1 MVSSSSKHKPA
12 TPARLSSISTSLLS
26 SILELS
32 HQSSLDLP
40 ISPSIRSSIIKN
52 LISFRDGMVSIQT
65 GSTGQQC
72 DPQIIMSLR
81 DQYLRIVSL
90 ARGLNEIRDEL
101 GGLELDLPSVDSSPL
116 IEIEVSQREDSLL
129 SPVTRAN
136 QRDDASSTED
146 EENLDSTLV
155 DVEDFKTNSR
165 SRRALQEDE
174 ELMRAQNEDVQML
187 QQAMIEGMKLPT
199 RTAQSSQRRVDR
211 MLKNQLSTAIS
222 RQRDLSLHI
231 SSELEVQENLLNE
244 LDERF
249 DFTGSRLERANRK
262 MNNVFRKIA
271 QDGAC
276 WTIFGLAR
284 VGSG

>member
-187 QQAMIEGMKLPT
+187 QQAMIEDQD
-199 RTAQSSQRRVDR
+199 RTLD
-211 MLKNQLSTAIS
+211 QLSTAIS

-276 WTIFGLAR
+276 WTIFGL
-284 VGSG
+284 VGFLLFLIVLLK